1 MKMEEQTV
9 SGFNGRTDI
18 RELGEIAAQ
27 GFLDGLKSIARER
40 IANNALKMSGMPMRR
55 KKSRKDKRGEI
66 RRSVIEMNRIL
77 KTYANQIKR

>member
-1 MKMEEQTV
+1 MEEQTV

-18 RELGEIAAQ
+18 RELGEMVAQ
-27 GFLDGLKSIARER
+27 GFLDGLKSTARER
-40 IANNALKMSGMPMRR
+40 TANNALKMSGMPMRR